1 MSLTQP
7 DRDFVARLKKL
18 DPKLGCKFVPE
29 HEHFVI
35 TYARPVGEPVNV
47 WLIQAEGGGFRH
59 PDERDLRKLQESD
72 LQRVPMKDRLKEA
85 ALYMERDREHRRR
98 KRKEEIRDRTKD
110 DKIQLMRAAAQFD
123 SASGGKHNQ
132 AYRRVDLKP
141 KGTTIK

>member
-7 DRDFVARLKKL
+7 DRIFMERLKQL

-35 TYARPVGEPVNV
+35 TYARPIGEPVNV
-47 WLIQAEGGGFRH
+47 WLIKGDDGGFRH
-59 PDERDLRKLQESD
+59 PDERDLRKLASSD
-72 LQRVPMKDRLKEA
+72 LHRVPIKERLKEA
-85 ALYMERDREHRRR
+85 AQYMERDREQRRR
-98 KRKEEIRDRTKD
+98 KRREEIRDRTKD
-110 DKIQLMRAAAQFD
+110 DKLQLMRAAAQLD

-132 AYRRVDLKP
+132 AFRRVDLKP